1 MPTDLLPSIEVD
13 TAPNPSHAVIWLHG
27 LGADG
32 NDFVPIV
39 RELGLTG
46 LAIRFIFPHAPLQA
60 VTINGG
66 YVMRAWYDI
75 GYEDLSL
82 REDEKGVRESE
93 QTVAQIIAGLGER
106 GISPE
111 RVILAGFSQGGAIAL
126 QTGLRYPER
135 LGGILALSTYL
146 PLPDKVAAERHESN
160 RDIPV
165 FMAHG
170 TEDPIVPLKLAQA
183 SCTRILNLGYAVEW
197 HEYRMPHA
205 VCPEEIWDV
214 SGWLRR
220 LVEGSPKSAQ

>member
-1 MPTDLLPSIEVD
+1 MPTDLLPSIEVE

-32 NDFVPIV
+32 NDFVPVV

-93 QTVAQIIAGLGER
+93 QTIAQIIAGEGER
-106 GISPE
+106 GISPQ

-146 PLPDKVAAERHESN
+146 PLPDKVEAERHDSN

-183 SCTRILNLGYAVEW
+183 SCTRILSLGYAVEW
-197 HEYRMPHA
+197 HEYSMPHA
-205 VCPEEIWDV
+205 VCPEEIWAV
-214 SGWLRR
+214 GGWFRR
-220 LVEGSPKSAQ
+220 IVEASPKSAQ